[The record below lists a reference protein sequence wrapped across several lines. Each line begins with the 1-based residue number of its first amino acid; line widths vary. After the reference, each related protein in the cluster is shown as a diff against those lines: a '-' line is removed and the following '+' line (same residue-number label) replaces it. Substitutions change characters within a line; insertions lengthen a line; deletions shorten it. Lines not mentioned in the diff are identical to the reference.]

1 VWLPSQAAAT
11 FHAIHPAREGKVHVL
26 RRRTF
31 VQGSV
36 AAAAVSTTIASGE
49 ASATPPVPG
58 DGRQTGSSALR
69 WPQFTAETRP
79 WVRWWWLGSAVT
91 GAGLTRHLLQLH
103 QAGLGGVEVQPIYE
117 AQGYEDRDLQYLS
130 APWVAA
136 LDHTTKQAARLGMQ
150 VDLTSGSGWTMG
162 GPWITPEHSA
172 GRALIARWQLS
183 EGQRLEQPVRTEQP
197 GHPGLVDEEKLS
209 RPDLRPP
216 MDPLP
221 EPPLSA
227 LVAREATSGET
238 VVLTDKV
245 GTDGR
250 LDWTAPA
257 GSWQL
262 TGVFAGLALKRV
274 ERAGPGGK
282 GLMSDYTGGTGVRP
296 HLDRL
301 DAALGTGRRGLRA
314 SFHDSYELEAT
325 DWHRTFL
332 ADFERLRGYD
342 VTPYLPDVFAE
353 GDVDETALRVMAD
366 VRETFSELFVERFA
380 KPWDTWSKGHG
391 WLTRNQAHGSPAN
404 LLDVY
409 AASDIPETEYTGAE
423 LVPIPGLRQGLGT
436 AAPPVSLVWRMASS
450 SAHLKGTTLVGSETI
465 TWRDEHY
472 HVSLSQAKP
481 AVDLLFS
488 AGVNH
493 VLFHGST
500 YSPDD
505 VAWPGFSF
513 YASTEVNPTGT
524 LWRDLPELNAY
535 ITRCQS
541 ILQDGDHGNDV
552 LVYWPQ
558 ADQWSRPKGGLGGE
572 ERELTPDYAWR
583 GTPWMYDDPESPGA
597 VVEPIEQRG
606 WQLDWVSDTQLQ
618 EFSGRRGEVRNRH
631 SRYAVV
637 VVPRAKLV
645 PLDTMQRLHDLAAG
659 GGTVV
664 FVDQLPADVPGYGD
678 LAARRRRFRRLADAM
693 TARPVRGRSGWHRV
707 GRGHVV
713 VAAQGAALDA
723 ALESAGAVREPLAD
737 AGLRVLRRRH
747 RQGWHYFVAN
757 VGAETVSG
765 WQELG
770 VDARSVGLLDPLR
783 NTRGRAEQ
791 RAAGRR
797 TQVRL
802 HLEPGQS
809 VILRTFDR
817 RRLAGPVADL
827 AVPGGRTRVVDGPW
841 ELTFVEGG
849 PELPGARR
857 LDALVSWTELGQ
869 AEAAFSGTALYR
881 TTLEVDAADAKR
893 DWLLDLGELCESARV
908 RVNGVD
914 VGTAWAIP
922 YRVPLGGALRRGR
935 NVLELEV
942 TNLAANRFRALAQRG
957 ELELP
962 HFMSWRSGKKPQD
975 WDAMPSGVLGP
986 VRLVES
992 KD

>member
-1 VWLPSQAAAT
+1 
-11 FHAIHPAREGKVHVL
+11 VHVL

-36 AAAAVSTTIASGE
+36 AAAAASTAVTSGE
-49 ASATPPVPG
+49 AAAAPPGEHGHPG
-58 DGRQTGSSALR
+58 HPGPGGSALR
-69 WPQFTAETRP
+69 WPPFSAQTRP
-79 WVRWWWLGSAVT
+79 WVRWWWLASAVT
-91 GAGLTRHLLQLH
+91 GAGLTRNLLQLH

-117 AQGYEDRDLQYLS
+117 AQGYEDRDLEYLS
-130 APWVAA
+130 EAWVGA
-136 LDHTTKQAARLGMQ
+136 LDHTTRQAARLGMQ
-150 VDLTSGSGWTMG
+150 VDLTSSSGWTMG
-162 GPWITPEHSA
+162 GPWISPEQSA
-172 GRALIARWQLS
+172 GRALVGRWQLA
-183 EGQRLEQPVRTEQP
+183 EGQRLDASVRVEQP

-221 EPPLSA
+221 DPPLSA

-238 VVLTDKV
+238 VVLTDRV
-245 GTDGR
+245 DADGR

-257 GSWQL
+257 GSWEL
-262 TGVFAGLALKRV
+262 TGVFAGLVLKRV

-282 GLMSDYTGGTGVRP
+282 GLMADYTGGTGVRP

-301 DAALGTGRRGLRA
+301 DAALGSGRHGLRA

-325 DWHRTFL
+325 DWHGTFL
-332 ADFERLRGYD
+332 ADFEERRGYD

-353 GDVDETALRVMAD
+353 GEVGETALRVMAD

-380 KPWDTWSKGHG
+380 RTWAEWSAGHG

-409 AASDIPETEYTGAE
+409 GASDIPETEYTGAE
-423 LVPIPGLRQGLGT
+423 LVPIPGVRQGLGT

-450 SAHLKGTTLVGSETI
+450 TAHLKGTTLVGSETI

-472 HVSLSQAKP
+472 HVALSQAKP

-493 VLFHGST
+493 VLFHGSA

-513 YASTEVNPTGT
+513 YASTEVNPAST

-541 ILQDGDHGNDV
+541 VLQAGEHGNDV

-558 ADQWSRPKGGLGGE
+558 ADLWSTPKGGLTGD

-583 GTPWMYDDPESPGA
+583 GTGWMYDDPSSPGA
-597 VVEPIEQRG
+597 VVEPIEKRG
-606 WQLDWVSDTQLQ
+606 WQLDWVSDAQLQ
-618 EFSGRRGEVRNRH
+618 DFSGRRGEVRNRH

-637 VVPRAKLV
+637 VVPRATHV
-645 PLDTMQRLHDLAAG
+645 PLATMEKLRDLAAG
-659 GGTVV
+659 GATVV
-664 FVDQLPADVPGYGD
+664 FVDALPSDVPGWGD
-678 LAARRRRFRRLADAM
+678 LESRRSRFGRVRDGL
-693 TARPVRGRSGWHRV
+693 TARPVRGREGWHRV

-713 VAAQGAALDA
+713 VAAQGRAVDDALAA
-723 ALESAGAVREPLAD
+723 AGAVREPLAD

-747 RQGWHYFVAN
+747 DEGWHYFVAN

-765 WQELG
+765 WQEIG
-770 VDARSVGLLDPLR
+770 VGARSVGLLDPLR
-783 NTRGRAEQ
+783 DTSGRAEV
-791 RAAGRR
+791 RSERGRTR
-797 TQVRL
+797 VRL
-802 HLEPGQS
+802 HLDPGQS
-809 VILRTFDR
+809 VVLRTFDR
-817 RRLAGPVADL
+817 RRLGGPVADL
-827 AVPGGRTRVVDGPW
+827 AVPGSRERAVDGPW
-841 ELTFVEGG
+841 ELRFLEGG
-849 PELPGARR
+849 PALPDART
-857 LDALVSWTELGQ
+857 LDALVSWTELGD
-869 AEAAFSGTALYR
+869 AEASFSGTAVYR
-881 TTLEVDAADAKR
+881 TTLDLDGAEARR

-908 RVNGVD
+908 RVNGHD
-914 VGTAWAIP
+914 VGTVWAIP
-922 YRVPLGGALRRGR
+922 SRIPLGTVLRRGR
-935 NVLELEV
+935 NEIELEV
-942 TNLAANRFRALAQRG
+942 TNLAANRFRAMARSG
-957 ELELP
+957 DLELP
-962 HFMSWRSGKKPQD
+962 HFMSWRSGKQPQD
-975 WDAMPSGVLGP
+975 WDVMPSGLLGP

-992 KD
+992 RS

>member
-1 VWLPSQAAAT
+1 
-11 FHAIHPAREGKVHVL
+11 VHVL

-31 VQGSV
+31 VQGS
-36 AAAAVSTTIASGE
+36 AAAAAA
-49 ASATPPVPG
+49 ASASLASSRAALAGPG
-58 DGRQTGSSALR
+58 ENRGPDTGALR
-69 WPQFTAETRP
+69 WPRFSAETRP

-91 GAGLTRHLLQLH
+91 GAGLTRNLLQLH

-117 AQGYEDRDLQYLS
+117 AQGYEDRDLEYLS
-130 APWVAA
+130 ASWVSA
-136 LDHTTKQAARLGMQ
+136 LDHTTRQAGRLGMQ

-162 GPWITPEHSA
+162 GPWITPELSA
-172 GRALIARWQLS
+172 GKALVARWQLA
-183 EGQRLEQPVRTEQP
+183 EGQRLDEPVRTEQP

-221 EPPLSA
+221 APPLSA
-227 LVAREATSGET
+227 LVAREASTGET
-238 VVLTDKV
+238 VVLTENV
-245 GTDGR
+245 GADGR

-257 GSWQL
+257 GTWEL

-301 DAALGTGRRGLRA
+301 DAALGSGRRGLRA

-353 GDVDETALRVMAD
+353 GEVGDTALRVMAD
-366 VRETFSELFVERFA
+366 VRTTFSELFVERFA
-380 KPWDTWSKGHG
+380 KPWDEWSKDHG

-409 AASDIPETEYTGAE
+409 GASDIPETEYTGAE
-423 LVPIPGLRQGLGT
+423 LVPIPGLRQGLGA

-450 SAHLKGTTLVGSETI
+450 SAHLKGATLVSAETI

-513 YASTEVNPTGT
+513 YASTEVNPANT

-541 ILQDGDHGNDV
+541 VLQDGEHGNDV

-558 ADQWSRPKGGLGGE
+558 ADLWSRPTGGLPGA

-583 GTPWMYDDPESPGA
+583 GTGWMYGDPESPGA
-597 VVEPIEQRG
+597 IVEPIEKRG
-606 WQLDWVSDTQLQ
+606 WQLDWVSDAQLQ
-618 EFSGRRGEVRNRH
+618 EFSGRRGQVDNGH

-637 VVPRAKLV
+637 VVPRARHV
-645 PLDTMQRLHDLAAG
+645 PLDTMQHLRDLAATG
-659 GGTVV
+659 ATVV
-664 FVDQLPADVPGYGD
+664 FVDALPTDVPGYAD
-678 LAARRRRFRRLADAM
+678 LAARRRRFVQLRDTM
-693 TARPVRGRSGWHRV
+693 TAHPVVGRAGWHRV
-707 GRGHVV
+707 GNGHVV
-713 VAAQGAALDA
+713 VATQGTALDT
-723 ALESAGAVREPLAD
+723 ALAESGAVREPLAD
-737 AGLRVLRRRH
+737 SGLRVLRRRH
-747 RQGWHYFVAN
+747 RHGWHYFVAN

-765 WQELG
+765 WQRLG
-770 VDARSVGLLDPLR
+770 VDVRSIGLLDPLR
-783 NTRGRAEQ
+783 DTRGVAEHRAVDGGTE
-791 RAAGRR
+791 
-797 TQVRL
+797 VRL
-802 HLEPGQS
+802 HLDPGQS

-817 RRLAGPVADL
+817 RKLSGPAADL
-827 AVPGGRTRVVDGPW
+827 AIPGGTLSLDGSW
-841 ELTFVEGG
+841 ELRFLEGG
-849 PELPGARR
+849 PELPGART
-857 LDALVSWTELGQ
+857 LDALVSWTELGEV
-869 AEAAFSGTALYR
+869 EAAFSGTALYR
-881 TTLEVDAADAKR
+881 TTFEIDADAAKR
-893 DWLLDLGELCESARV
+893 DWLLDLGQLCESARV
-908 RVNGVD
+908 RVNGED

-922 YRVPLGGALRRGR
+922 YRVSLSGALRRGA

-942 TNLAANRFRALAQRG
+942 TNLAANRFRALALRG

-962 HFMSWRSGKKPQD
+962 HFMSWRSREEPQD
-975 WDAMPSGVLGP
+975 WDVMPSGVLGP

-992 KD
+992 QRRA